1 VDVYSFDPLTD
12 PRWPDFAAA
21 HPDASIF
28 HQRQWLA
35 ALRRTY
41 GYRPLG
47 LTSSSSAAAL
57 RDALVMCQ
65 VSSWLTGTRL
75 VSVPFADHCDPLVD
89 EGCSADPLLDAVA
102 RSSNQ
107 GLGAYLEVRPHRYP
121 PGRTSLF
128 APAARYT
135 LHQIDLA
142 PSAEQL
148 FARFHKNTIQRNI
161 RRAERSLEYQ
171 ADNTPAFLDRFYQLL
186 ILTRRRHGVPPQPRS
201 WFKNLAEGFGERL
214 RIHLA
219 LSQGHAVAAILAIVH
234 GKTMVYKYGA
244 SDARAHHLGSMPF
257 LFWQLI
263 REAKSKDL
271 RTLDLGRSENDNE
284 GLLTFKTRLGG
295 VASPLTYYRDRS
307 TRAGSLTMHLS
318 WVHRAAERAPGFVL
332 TAAGRLLYRHIG

>member
-1 VDVYSFDPLTD
+1 MDVYSFDPLTD

-107 GLGAYLEVRPHRYP
+107 GLGAYLEVRPHRP
-121 PGRTSLF
+121 LGACPAGAGTSDG
-128 APAARYT
+128 ARNASVS
-135 LHQIDLA
+135 LA
-142 PSAEQL
+142 VT
-148 FARFHKNTIQRNI
+148 RC
-161 RRAERSLEYQ
+161 RR
-171 ADNTPAFLDRFYQLL
+171 D
-186 ILTRRRHGVPPQPRS
+186 G
-201 WFKNLAEGFGERL
+201 
-214 RIHLA
+214 
-219 LSQGHAVAAILAIVH
+219 
-234 GKTMVYKYGA
+234 GA
-244 SDARAHHLGSMPF
+244 
-257 LFWQLI
+257 
-263 REAKSKDL
+263 
-271 RTLDLGRSENDNE
+271 T
-284 GLLTFKTRLGG
+284 
-295 VASPLTYYRDRS
+295 
-307 TRAGSLTMHLS
+307 AGSLIEPPYMS
-318 WVHRAAERAPGFVL
+318 R
-332 TAAGRLLYRHIG
+332 